1 MLTISESGTYVNRE
15 AGPSTVLEFTFDE
28 CTLTLTVPSA
38 PLRAG
43 DIIEGLFSCL
53 ASRALDSSSVRV
65 QIERRERA
73 GDKGKTVVGDQV
85 SPQEKFQTP
94 VGGTQEWPFRLS
106 VPRAIVPTKSGGAT
120 QVAWRFKGII
130 DRGRNGDL
138 SVEGPIEVFTVP

>member
-1 MLTISESGTYVNRE
+1 
-15 AGPSTVLEFTFDE
+15 
-28 CTLTLTVPSA
+28 VPSA

-85 SPQEKFQTP
+85 SLQEKFQTP
-94 VGGTQEWPFRLS
+94 VGGTQEWPFRSS
-106 VPRAIVPTKSGGAT
+106 VPRVILPIKSGGAT